1 MAKGGKAV
9 QSDIDEKI
17 RDEKIRDEKSRGEK
31 VKAKLKTK
39 RAAKPSSKRS
49 STKKSGVKNSSVKT
63 KTVRKKS
70 GGNKTATKTKQS
82 QSSRKTNKKSQHKK
96 PDTKSKTIKSKTQLA
111 SKLLKWYD
119 KEQRDLP
126 WRAKPGIVPNP
137 YHVYLSEIMLQQTVV
152 KTVIPYFNKFISLW
166 PEISDLAN
174 ASGED
179 VRRAWAGLGYYTRA
193 ENLHKCAKLICEE
206 YEGEFP
212 IFAEELETLPGIGP
226 YTAAAIAAIAFD
238 ETATPVDGNI
248 ERVVARQFAVE
259 DPLPG
264 VKPKLKQLA
273 TTLTP
278 PRRAGDFA
286 QAQMDLG
293 ATICTPKNP
302 SCLLCP
308 ISSSCEGYHLGIEST
323 LPKRAS
329 KKPKPTRYGSAFF
342 ALREDGAVLLR
353 QRPPGGLL
361 GNMQEIPTSEWTE
374 NKEQA
379 ENMLKSPP
387 LKGEWWPVPGI
398 VKHTFTH
405 FHLELKVYRI
415 IPREDAE
422 FTLFAD
428 AERCKWVN
436 RDKLADEALPSVMR
450 KIVQHALN
458 N

>member
-1 MAKGGKAV
+1 MPKGGKAV
-9 QSDIDEKI
+9 HSDVGL
-17 RDEKIRDEKSRGEK
+17 KSKKKAAPLKKGSAK
-31 VKAKLKTK
+31 VANDKSKPATKKPSKKKSTTKNTLKTK
-39 RAAKPSSKRS
+39 TTTLKTKTKKSAAKPKPQ
-49 STKKSGVKNSSVKT
+49 KNKA
-63 KTVRKKS
+63 K
-70 GGNKTATKTKQS
+70 
-82 QSSRKTNKKSQHKK
+82 
-96 PDTKSKTIKSKTQLA
+96 LA

-119 KEQRDLP
+119 KEQRELP
-126 WRAKPGIVPNP
+126 WRAKPGVVPNP
-137 YHVYLSEIMLQQTVV
+137 YHVWLSEIMLQQTVV

-166 PEISDLAN
+166 PAITDLAN
-174 ASGED
+174 ASDED
-179 VRRAWAGLGYYTRA
+179 IRRAWAGLGYYTRA
-193 ENLHKCAKLICEE
+193 ANLHKCAKLICEE
-206 YEGEFP
+206 YEGNFP

-248 ERVVARQFAVE
+248 ERVVARQFAVQ

-264 VKPKLKQLA
+264 VKTKLKQCA

-342 ALREDGAVLLR
+342 ALREDGSVLLH

-387 LKGEWWPVPGI
+387 LKGEWWPVPGN

-405 FHLELKVYRI
+405 FHLELKVFRI
-415 IPREDAE
+415 IPGEEAE

-428 AERCKWVN
+428 AERCKWVH
-436 RDKLADEALPSVMR
+436 RDQLADEALPSVMR
-450 KIVQHALN
+450 KIIQHALN
-458 N
+458 S